1 MNTDEHDFF
10 NLLSDIIL
18 LKFST
23 LTAWEKNFISE
34 LHHKAVT
41 KLPISSKQKQCALK
55 IFTKSKKAKIA
66 KFPIRT

>member
-55 IFTKSKKAKIA
+55 IFTKSKNAKIA